1 MSFQLISQFTPQGD
15 QPQAIAKLVDGVE
28 KNFKNQVLLGITGS
42 GKTFT
47 MASVIKKLKMPAL
60 VISPNKTLAAQLYQE
75 FKSFFP
81 NNAIQYFVS
90 YYDYYQ
96 PEAYLPLSN
105 TYIQKEARVNAEIDK
120 LRHATIQSVLT
131 RKDTLVVAS
140 VSCIYGIGDPD
151 LYKNVRLEL
160 RAGQVISSQDLIR
173 HLNLLQYQRNDN
185 EPGLG
190 EFSVTNTAKGS
201 RIFIHLVT
209 DEKINIEIKKRKIT
223 SSASIYPAKFWVA
236 PQHKF
241 NLSLQNIKSEMEQ
254 RIEELQSANKFEEAE
269 RLEKKTLFDLAM
281 LKKNK
286 YVNGIENYSRHLN
299 FRTPGDPPLTLLDY
313 FPKPFLLFIDES
325 HISVPQ
331 LNAMQESDRRRKQV
345 LVDYGFRL
353 PSALDNRPLTFVE
366 FNQKIGQTIF
376 VSATPSRYELER
388 AKQNGQI
395 AEQLVR
401 PTGILDPKIKIRSA
415 QNQVHDLLK
424 EIKIRIDKNER
435 VLALTLT
442 KRASE
447 DLTEFLLKRGIKANY
462 LHSEIKTLK
471 RTEVLSSLRRGEIDV
486 IVGINLL
493 REGLDLPE
501 VSLVAILDADRE
513 GFLRNYRS
521 LIQMAGRAARSING
535 EVILYAD
542 FITESIRKT
551 ANETLRR
558 RKIQEKFNKN
568 FGITPKTIQKE
579 ISIELIKTEKK

>member
-513 GFLRNYRS
+513 GFLRSHRS

-542 FITESIRKT
+542 FMTESIKKT
-551 ANETLRR
+551 ILETVRR
-558 RKIQEKFNKN
+558 RKIQIKYNKQTN
-568 FGITPKTIQKE
+568 IKPKAI
-579 ISIELIKTEKK
+579 IKDEYAVLSKTQ